1 MLLFFKDH
9 KVKQVKLKVTLNEIS
24 QWMPVRRWTNLT
36 MGTRAW
42 VMGVTR
48 AQWEIVLQTEAI
60 DQLPHLFSQ
69 LKNRVRSNQKQCR
82 GSESSHASCKQ

>member
-1 MLLFFKDH
+1 
-9 KVKQVKLKVTLNEIS
+9 
-24 QWMPVRRWTNLT
+24 

-60 DQLPHLFSQ
+60 GQLPHLFFST
-69 LKNRVRSNQKQCR
+69 KKQCR
-82 GSESSHASCKQ
+82 GSGSSHVSGKQLNICLTAVQTITSPKISEYLDKI